1 MYQLL
6 VLCHLLGSNGGRG
19 HTQSL
24 KMRVSEHTELGLQKA
39 VILLLRSDISLSLC
53 LSLLVW
59 LLKIIYRL
67 AINVLSIAYRMAVI
81 SIHSEGN
88 QNSLHSDSWDPWI
101 KVKDSD
107 FGEFDDALYSAEARA
122 GHAVSGLPGLPGKSH
137 SSLSYSV
144 MLCPKHKQHRF
155 GWTQCSFKTYL
166 D

>member
-1 MYQLL
+1 MVGKAWSWVSSCGCQSMYQLL

-53 LSLLVW
+53 LSLLLSRSRSPPSLSVSVCLCVSVCVCVRQTDRQTVW

-67 AINVLSIAYRMAVI
+67 AINVLSIACRMTVI

-88 QNSLHSDSWDPWI
+88 QNSLHSDS
-101 KVKDSD
+101 
-107 FGEFDDALYSAEARA
+107 
-122 GHAVSGLPGLPGKSH
+122 
-137 SSLSYSV
+137 
-144 MLCPKHKQHRF
+144 
-155 GWTQCSFKTYL
+155 
-166 D
+166 